1 MNVFIISQSNICEF
15 EFAVEHLQLWFFAT
29 AYYFTLNVIFISI
42 CPAERSHGGSCDLKP
57 SEHNSTLRKELK
69 QFFGWMRKH
78 SYGCTNVSIK
88 LYDQWRVW
96 LQKAQKTHDQVSKD
110 KAYPVLR
117 RISRRQIITHG
128 THEIQP
134 HLVVLCDPHKREP
147 KYLFTLL
154 INRLA
159 FDCVC

>member
-1 MNVFIISQSNICEF
+1 MRNILICL
-15 EFAVEHLQLWFFAT
+15 HG
-29 AYYFTLNVIFISI
+29 IFISI
-42 CPAERSHGGSCDLKP
+42 SQAERSHCGSCDSKP

-78 SYGCTNVSIK
+78 SYGCTDVSIK

-110 KAYPVLR
+110 KAYLLLQH
-117 RISRRQIITHG
+117 ISRWQTIPLG

-134 HLVVLCDPHKREP
+134 VRKSIVWFYVTHKKREP
-147 KYLFTLL
+147 KYPFILL

-159 FDCVC
+159 FDCVY